1 MIMKPGP
8 LKIAAEQDDHN
19 IVKQEL
25 ITYKIKKDMLVKHV
39 VTRSFYSNKE
49 DYIDEISKQ
58 KNPTPQDGEVIIKL
72 D

>member
-8 LKIAAEQDDHN
+8 LKIAADQDDHN

-25 ITYKIKKDMLVKHV
+25 ITYKIKNDMLVKHV

-49 DYIDEISKQ
+49 DYIDATSEEPIVK
-58 KNPTPQDGEVIIKL
+58 VI
-72 D
+72 DDV